1 MATSMASPARA
12 GQVVAPLFVPAL
24 DERKLHKAWTLA
36 EAVIIDLED
45 AVPDAR
51 KSEARDWVA
60 QLAPGHR
67 HLTWVRVNAA
77 DTGRCRE
84 DIMAAASQAAA
95 IVLPKC
101 QSVADLRLALDA
113 LDACGA
119 DVPLIPIIETAAGLE
134 AATAIARLAPG
145 RLARMSLGLGDLS
158 RDLGIPWAPEGPM
171 AQHARC
177 HLGIVSRAAGL
188 AAPLD
193 TVVPTVGDTRQLV
206 DDTARARAAGF
217 GGKFCIHPSQ
227 VEVVRTGF
235 RPSEAEAQLA
245 LRQVQAFVEAIGRG
259 SAAVVI
265 DGYFVDYPVAELA
278 EALLARA
285 GQPSGLL
292 PPRDHLP
299 VPTKPT

>member
-1 MATSMASPARA
+1 MALGTAKPAHA

-45 AVPDAR
+45 AVADDR
-51 KSEARDWVA
+51 KSEARAWVKA
-60 QLAPGHR
+60 LSPDHR

-77 DTGRCRE
+77 DTGRCGE
-84 DIMAAASQAAA
+84 DILAAAANAAA

-101 QSVADLRLALDA
+101 QSPADLRLALDA
-113 LDACGA
+113 LDACGS
-119 DVPLIPIIETAAGLE
+119 DIQLIPIIETAAGLE
-134 AATAIARLAPG
+134 AASAIARVAPE
-145 RLARMSLGLGDLS
+145 RLARLSLGLGDLS

-193 TVVPTVGDTRQLV
+193 TVVPTVGDVRQLT

-227 VEVVRTGF
+227 VEVVQAGF
-235 RPSEAEAQLA
+235 RPSEAEAALA
-245 LRQVQAFVEAIGRG
+245 LRQVQAFVEAIARG
-259 SAAVVI
+259 SAAVVV

-278 EALLARA
+278 EAILARA
-285 GQPSGLL
+285 GRPTGLL
-292 PPRDHLP
+292 PARNAVPK
-299 VPTKPT
+299 PTK